1 MAGKTTKSN
10 STTSK
15 ANKRYE
21 STAKGTTIVGKMS
34 TRQLQALNK
43 RK

>member
-1 MAGKTTKSN
+1 MAKSTKSN
-10 STTSK
+10 TSNNK

-21 STAKGTTIVGKMS
+21 STAKGTTVVGKMS